1 MFKVNFIFF
10 FEIFDIFPDGEE
22 RKKLHST
29 GIFPDHKLLSEYDI
43 PENYNSFTVIR
54 DPIERAVSFYGWFT
68 YTKYNNFTEFC
79 KDIRNYKLNNWY
91 GMMTRKQFDFIFDK
105 NGNEIT
111 RTKLPTEL
119 TDCKCEMCN
128 D

>member
-1 MFKVNFIFF
+1 MIKLVLSGGNQTITKVCNHCGCDISDL
-10 FEIFDIFPDGEE
+10 EIEDIMV
-22 RKKLHST
+22 KKPS
-29 GIFPDHKLLSEYDI
+29 DMRVY
-43 PENYNSFTVIR
+43 
-54 DPIERAVSFYGWFT
+54 
-68 YTKYNNFTEFC
+68 
-79 KDIRNYKLNNWY
+79 
-91 GMMTRKQFDFIFDK
+91 DK

>member
-1 MFKVNFIFF
+1 MIKLQLGADGTQ
-10 FEIFDIFPDGEE
+10 DIMV
-22 RKKLHST
+22 KKPS
-29 GIFPDHKLLSEYDI
+29 DMRVY
-43 PENYNSFTVIR
+43 
-54 DPIERAVSFYGWFT
+54 
-68 YTKYNNFTEFC
+68 
-79 KDIRNYKLNNWY
+79 
-91 GMMTRKQFDFIFDK
+91 DK

>member
-1 MFKVNFIFF
+1 MV
-10 FEIFDIFPDGEE
+10 
-22 RKKLHST
+22 KKPS
-29 GIFPDHKLLSEYDI
+29 DMRVY
-43 PENYNSFTVIR
+43 
-54 DPIERAVSFYGWFT
+54 
-68 YTKYNNFTEFC
+68 
-79 KDIRNYKLNNWY
+79 
-91 GMMTRKQFDFIFDK
+91 DK

>member
-1 MFKVNFIFF
+1 MIKVQFKNGQQIIKKICNHCGCDISDL
-10 FEIFDIFPDGEE
+10 EIEDIMV
-22 RKKLHST
+22 KKPS
-29 GIFPDHKLLSEYDI
+29 DMRVY
-43 PENYNSFTVIR
+43 
-54 DPIERAVSFYGWFT
+54 
-68 YTKYNNFTEFC
+68 
-79 KDIRNYKLNNWY
+79 
-91 GMMTRKQFDFIFDK
+91 DK